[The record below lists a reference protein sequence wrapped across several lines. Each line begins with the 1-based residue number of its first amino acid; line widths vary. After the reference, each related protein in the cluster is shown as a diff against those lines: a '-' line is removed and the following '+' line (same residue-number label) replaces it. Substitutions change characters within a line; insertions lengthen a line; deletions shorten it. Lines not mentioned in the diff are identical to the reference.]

1 MSRMT
6 EIRTIA
12 AQCLMQKSRKASRNI
27 TALYEA
33 AFSELDLTGGQ
44 FSILVAVSLN
54 QGAPL
59 TPIANGLGMDR
70 TTLTRALKPL
80 ERRALVEMKIAP
92 TDSRA
97 RTIEVTAKGRA
108 LLNKA
113 IPLWEDAQAQVIKQ
127 FSKSDLLSLQSGLG
141 ALGNV

>member
-1 MSRMT
+1 MT
-6 EIRTIA
+6 DIKTIA
-12 AQCLMQKSRKASRNI
+12 SQCLMQKSRKASRNI

-33 AFSELDLTGGQ
+33 AFSKLDLTGGQ

-59 TPIANGLGMDR
+59 TPIAIGLGMDR

-80 ERRALVEMKIAP
+80 ERRELVEMNVGP

-97 RTIEVTAKGRA
+97 RIIEVTAKGKA
-108 LLNKA
+108 LLDEA
-113 IPLWEDAQAQVIKQ
+113 IPLWEGAQAQVVKQ
-127 FSKSDLLSLQSGLG
+127 FSKSELLSLQSGLSG
-141 ALGNV
+141 LGKA